1 LTQIARRHSHASA
14 RRRLDAGPLRSEKG
28 GKVTLGDRTLRAQ
41 HLPRLRHRRDKFR
54 AAKTPIMKYSV
65 AFLNEAAMRRTL
77 TILFFL
83 SAQSSTAL
91 AADPAAGERVF
102 RKCLPCHSIG
112 EGAQHKVGPILNG
125 LIGRP
130 AGGYPGYSYTEAN
143 KKSKF
148 VWDEATLA
156 KYLKNPRA
164 AIPGTKMIFA
174 GLPSDNEIAD
184 LTAYLK
190 QFGADGKKQ

>member
-1 LTQIARRHSHASA
+1 M
-14 RRRLDAGPLRSEKG
+14 RSEG
-28 GKVTLGDRTLRAQ
+28 GGEITLGDRTLRAQ
-41 HLPRLRHRRDKFR
+41 RMPHLRHRRGKFR
-54 AAKTPIMKYSV
+54 AARTSIVKYSA

-83 SAQSSTAL
+83 SMHPAAAL

-102 RKCLPCHSIG
+102 RKCLPCHAVG
-112 EGAQHKVGPILNG
+112 DGAQHKVGPILNG

-130 AGGYPGYSYTEAN
+130 AGNYPGYNYTDAN
-143 KKSKF
+143 RSSKF

-156 KYLKNPRA
+156 NYLKNPKA
-164 AIPGTKMIFA
+164 AIPGTKMEFA
-174 GLPSDNEIAD
+174 GLPKESDIAD
-184 LTAYLK
+184 VIAYLK